1 MVKDFLDG
9 FFIQTVRTRSI
20 VFQALDV
27 ERRRDGFE
35 VSGDLTVNIQE
46 HVLWDLGVRQGISDG
61 RADGSER
68 DGLDGQVA
76 RFEVGR
82 TRHLQKRTVV
92 LVLRIV

>member
-1 MVKDFLDG
+1 MVKDLLDG

-20 VFQALDV
+20 VFQVLDV
-27 ERRRDGFE
+27 ERRSDGFE
-35 VSGDLTVNIQE
+35 VSGDLTVNIKE
-46 HVLWDLGVRQGISDG
+46 HVRWDLRVRQGISDG

-76 RFEVGR
+76 WFEVGR
-82 TRHLQKRTVV
+82 TRHLQKRAVV